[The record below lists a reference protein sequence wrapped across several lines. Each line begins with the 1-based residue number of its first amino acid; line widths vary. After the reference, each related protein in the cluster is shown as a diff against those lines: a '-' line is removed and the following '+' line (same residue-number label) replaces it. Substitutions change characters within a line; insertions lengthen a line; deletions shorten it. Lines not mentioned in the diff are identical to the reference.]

1 MVIYTLNIKM
11 ELLVNG
17 LRFGQLMVNPIE
29 YSMIYGS
36 KGSMK
41 PAKQRRGDPHLLI

>member
-1 MVIYTLNIKM
+1 MDFVLGAHG
-11 ELLVNG
+11 E
-17 LRFGQLMVNPIE
+17 PIE

-41 PAKQRRGDPHLLI
+41 PAKQRKR